1 MHWFLL
7 AAAIVF
13 EIIATTM
20 LKVSEGFTKPLAAIG
35 TVICYV
41 VSFYLLSLVLKYV
54 PLSMAY
60 AIWSAAGT
68 IAIALIGVLFFAERL
83 TPVQIAGI
91 LLTAAGVAMINLGA
105 ASSDAAP
112 VAVTGLEQ
120 HQAN

>member
-1 MHWFLL
+1 MHWLL
-7 AAAIVF
+7 LGAAIIF
-13 EIIATTM
+13 EILATTM
-20 LKVSEGFTKPLAAIG
+20 LKVSEGFSKPLAGIS

-41 VSFYLLSLVLKYV
+41 ISFYLLSLVLKYV

-68 IAIALIGVLFFAERL
+68 IAIALIGVLFFSERL
-83 TPVQIAGI
+83 TTVQIAGI

-105 ASSDAAP
+105 ASTDAAP
-112 VAVTGLEQ
+112 VAVTTQEH